1 MAKRSRR
8 ERRQETEKRRTTIP
22 GAPEVVETNG
32 QNIPSGPA
40 AQVVA
45 PTLAASN
52 RKTVNFAEEYHYVY
66 AELRNIIIIATLM
79 LAVMIGLSFVI

>member
-8 ERRQETEKRRTTIP
+8 ERRQETEKRRPGIP
-22 GAPEVVETNG
+22 GAPEMVETRM
-32 QNIPSGPA
+32 QTISPGPA

-45 PTLAASN
+45 PTPAASS
-52 RKTVNFAEEYHYVY
+52 RRGINFAQEYHYVY
-66 AELRNIIIIATLM
+66 AELRNIAIISILM